1 MNVIFSNTLNIGKK
15 IINDYSP
22 TYIVAEAGINHNGD
36 LNIAIEMIEIAA
48 KCGVDAIKFQS
59 FRTQELFSELFS
71 KDIFDYVK
79 TFQITEK
86 QHVKLKTKVEKL
98 GLDFLSTPSGPNSL
112 RILKNLKVK
121 AIKIASPDFN
131 DIELL
136 SLSAKTK
143 IPLIVSTGMS
153 TFSEIVTTVE
163 TLKNENATFCLL
175 HCNSSYPSPIKDANL
190 NTIPYFKKVFDVP
203 IGYSDHTLGLV
214 ACLTAVSM
222 GAKIIEKHFTL
233 DKNMDGP
240 DQKLSSDPKE
250 IKELVSK
257 IRTIEKLQGHTRSNV
272 TNSEQKFR
280 KLMRKSLAVNK
291 DVKAGTKITKNMLMS
306 IRPGTGI
313 PPTQINQ
320 IIGMTLKKDIKKD
333 TLLSNQFF

>member
-1 MNVIFSNTLNIGKK
+1 MVFFT
-15 IINDYSP
+15 
-22 TYIVAEAGINHNGD
+22 AELGINHNGD
-36 LNIAIEMIEIAA
+36 IEIAKQLIDAA
-48 KCGVDAIKFQS
+48 KIAGCNAVKFQK
-59 FRTQELFSELFS
+59 RTVEKVFS
-71 KDIFDYVK
+71 KDVLD
-79 TFQITEK
+79 TPRESPWGTTTREQ
-86 QHVKLKTKVEKL
+86 KL
-98 GLDFLSTPSGPNSL
+98 GLEFEKNEYDIIDKYCESKNIEWFASSWDINSQHFL
-112 RILKNLKVK
+112 KQYNLKHN
-121 AIKIASPDFN
+121 KIASAMLTHKK
-131 DIELL
+131 LL
-136 SLSAKTK
+136 EVIASEKKYTF
-143 IPLIVSTGMS
+143 ISTGMS
-153 TFSEIVTTVE
+153 TFSEIVTAVE
-163 TLKNENATFCLL
+163 TLKNKNATFCLL
-175 HCNSSYPSPIKDANL
+175 HCNSSYPSPIEDANL

-203 IGYSDHTLGLV
+203 IGYSDHTLGLD

-257 IRTIEKLQGHTRSNV
+257 IRTIEKLQGHIRSNV

-291 DVKAGTKITKNMLMS
+291 DVKARTKITKNMLMS

-333 TLLSNQFF
+333 TLLSNQLF